1 MMSKPYL
8 GVKDGRLAECPS
20 SPNCVSTQAGQQD
33 KKMDPL
39 PFSKDLETSKQVMKE
54 VLHQMERTTIETE
67 TENYIH
73 SIVQSKWMKFKDDVE
88 FYFDQ
93 DEQVIH
99 FRSASR
105 TGYSDMG
112 VNRKRMN
119 SISEHYESMRRK

>member
-1 MMSKPYL
+1 MSKPYL

-20 SPNCVSTQAGQQD
+20 SPNCVSTQTDQQD
-33 KKMDPL
+33 KKMNAL
-39 PFSKDLETSKQVMKE
+39 PFFNDLETSKQVMKE

-73 SIVQSKWMKFKDDVE
+73 GIVKSKWMKFKDDVE

-119 SISEHYESMRRK
+119 GISEHYESMRRK